1 MCLLNLYHLSVN
13 SYLKYYYFPCLFNQP
28 SCLLESFQVRKVN
41 PWEAASFLQ
50 AEYPWNH

>member
-1 MCLLNLYHLSVN
+1 
-13 SYLKYYYFPCLFNQP
+13 
-28 SCLLESFQVRKVN
+28 VN